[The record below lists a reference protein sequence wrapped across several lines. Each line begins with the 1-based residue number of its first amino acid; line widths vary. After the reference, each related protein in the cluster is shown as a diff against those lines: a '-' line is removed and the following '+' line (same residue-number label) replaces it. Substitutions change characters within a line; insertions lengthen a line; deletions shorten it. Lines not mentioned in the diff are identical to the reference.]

1 MSRAECKGT
10 SPTPLGHFNNP
21 RPFVIFVV
29 PPRHGTSRTE
39 LLRPAICTLS
49 KAGFRTSSPNK
60 RDGIKNSV
68 TVERNW
74 PAERSRGSEDRGPP
88 RDFTWLAAGA
98 SVGAAGAPRS
108 SLRSP
113 RRDPQVFPDSGAAVL
128 PSQKSFS
135 IFCIFVVMSVS
146 KHFSSSSATGEMKYG
161 GSQQTE
167 TFPWDEVSATSR
179 SGSVP
184 PKGEGFG
191 ESLDQ
196 RHRVYCLYF
205 AENAFC

>member
-1 MSRAECKGT
+1 
-10 SPTPLGHFNNP
+10 
-21 RPFVIFVV
+21 
-29 PPRHGTSRTE
+29 
-39 LLRPAICTLS
+39 
-49 KAGFRTSSPNK
+49 
-60 RDGIKNSV
+60 
-68 TVERNW
+68 
-74 PAERSRGSEDRGPP
+74 
-88 RDFTWLAAGA
+88 
-98 SVGAAGAPRS
+98 
-108 SLRSP
+108 
-113 RRDPQVFPDSGAAVL
+113 
-128 PSQKSFS
+128 
-135 IFCIFVVMSVS
+135 MSVS

-196 RHRVYCLYF
+196 PHRVYCLYF